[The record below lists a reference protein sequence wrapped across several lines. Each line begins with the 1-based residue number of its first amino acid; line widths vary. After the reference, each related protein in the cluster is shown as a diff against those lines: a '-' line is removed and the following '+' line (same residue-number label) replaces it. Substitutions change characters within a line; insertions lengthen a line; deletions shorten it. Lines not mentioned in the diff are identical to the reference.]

1 MNANFFTAE
10 TRGRRDYLITDFR
23 ERLFSLFFSASLCL
37 CGLMST
43 FAQSDGSQQNKT
55 GRNGT
60 FAIVNGRIVTVS
72 GATIENGTVLIQD
85 GKITAVGAE
94 VTLPGEVERIDA
106 KGLSVYPGMIDAATT
121 LGLAEVTLGANA
133 TMDVAETGTM
143 NANAKAIR
151 GVNPHSSHVN
161 VTRVNGITSV
171 HTSPSG
177 GLIAGQTAVI
187 NLNGSTQDEMAVM
200 PAAGLLINFPRIST
214 FGGFTPGVGPQPP
227 IDFSEAVKR
236 RDTQLEELKKIFKNV
251 EGYARARDAYMKDK
265 TLPYTAVDLKL
276 DAMIPYIRGEKP
288 IIFTVERERDIRA
301 VIKFVTEMKVKGI
314 IAGGQEAWKVADDLK
329 KNNIAVIFTNIYNL
343 PVRNDDAFD
352 YLFEGPAKLQRAGVR
367 FAIGTGDNGAEVRDL
382 PYHAGLAGAY
392 GLPKEDAL
400 KAVTLYP
407 AQILGVSDRLG
418 SLEIGKIAN
427 IVVTDGDILEPRT
440 NIKYVFIN
448 GRLLSLTSRHT
459 ELFESFKDRK

>member
-1 MNANFFTAE
+1 MKAKVKSKKAK
-10 TRGRRDYLITDFR
+10 
-23 ERLFSLFFSASLCL
+23 LFIDLCL
-37 CGLMST
+37 SVFICGGLFVSIS
-43 FAQSDGSQQNKT
+43 AQSDGSTQNKT
-55 GRNGT
+55 GRTGT
-60 FAIVNGRIVTVS
+60 FAITNARIVTLS
-72 GATIENGTVLIQD
+72 GPTIESGTIVIQD
-85 GKITAVGAE
+85 GKIAAVGADAAI
-94 VTLPGEVERIDA
+94 PSGAERIDA
-106 KGLSVYPGMIDAATT
+106 NGLNVFPGMIDAGTT
-121 LGLAEVTLGANA
+121 LGLTEITLGANA

-151 GVNPHSSHVN
+151 GINPHSSHVN

-227 IDFSEAVKR
+227 IDFAEAVKR
-236 RDTQLEELKKIFKNV
+236 RDTQIDELKKIFKNV
-251 EGYARARDAYMKDK
+251 EGYARARDAYLKDK
-265 TLPYTAVDLKL
+265 TLPYTAMDLRL
-276 DAMIPYIRGEKP
+276 EAMVPYIRGERP
-288 IIFTVERERDIRA
+288 IIFTVERERDIKA
-301 VIKFVTEMKVKGI
+301 VIKFVAEMKVKGI
-314 IAGGQEAWKVADDLK
+314 IAGGQEAWKATDDLK

-367 FAIGTGDNGAEVRDL
+367 FAIATGDNGAEVRDL
-382 PYHAGLAGAY
+382 PYHAGLAAAY
-392 GLPKEDAL
+392 GLPKEEAL

-407 AQILGVSDRLG
+407 AQILGVSDKLG
-418 SLEIGKIAN
+418 SIEIGKIAN

-440 NIKYVFIN
+440 NIKYLFIN
-448 GRLLSLTSRHT
+448 GRLLPLTSRHT
-459 ELFESFKDRK
+459 ELFESFKDRKPPQVTP